1 MKNKILKIAF
11 LIVLISGSVSLAFA
25 WGRWGHKHI
34 SRGAVFALPKPMQTF
49 YYNHIDFITES
60 AVIPDLRRALINDKN
75 EPPRHFIDVENF
87 KSAVSDLPKDPKQ
100 AFKKYDSSFLKK
112 NGYLPWYIEEI
123 TGKLTNAFKKKD
135 KSEILFLS
143 SELSH
148 YIADAHMPLHTSS
161 NYNGQFT
168 GQNGVHSL
176 WESALP
182 ETFGGTFHFKT
193 PPAVYIKDIP
203 AKTFEMIAQSHA
215 LVDTLLA
222 KEKEVRSRFTEENMY
237 KRDSAGKVVMFYS
250 SPVFSYEYQKE
261 FQEALGDMVEHQL
274 QLSIYDVASYW
285 YTAWVNGG
293 SPNLISMDD
302 PHLTQQNKRNY
313 KIELRAWYHGKL
325 LNLSNDQKEVK

>member
-1 MKNKILKIAF
+1 MKNKILKIGF
-11 LIVLISGSVSLAFA
+11 LIALVSGSITLAFA

-34 SRGAVFALPKPMQTF
+34 SRSAVFALPKPMQTF

-60 AVIPDLRRALINDKN
+60 AVIPDLRRSLINDKN

-87 KSAVSDLPKDPKQ
+87 KTAVSDLPKDPQQ
-100 AFKKYDSSFLKK
+100 AFKKYDSDFLKK
-112 NGYLPWYIEEI
+112 NGYLPWYIEEL

-148 YIADAHMPLHTSS
+148 YIADAHMPLHTSA

-182 ETFGGTFHFKT
+182 ETFGKNFNFRT
-193 PPAVYIKDIP
+193 PPATYIKNIP
-203 AKTFEMIAQSHA
+203 QKTFDMIAQSHS

-222 KEKEVRSRFTEENMY
+222 KEKEVRKKFTKENMY
-237 KRDSAGKVVMFYS
+237 KKDSVGNVVMFYN

-261 FQEALGDMVEHQL
+261 FNQALGGMVEHQL

-293 SPNLISMDD
+293 SPNLVSMDD
-302 PHLTQQNKRNY
+302 PHLTEQNEKNY
-313 KIELRAWYHGKL
+313 KLEWKAWKKGKL
-325 LNLSNDQKEVK
+325 LNLSKDQNEVK

>member
-11 LIVLISGSVSLAFA
+11 LIVLISGSISLAFA

-34 SRGAVFALPKPMQTF
+34 SRGAVFALPTTMQTF

-60 AVIPDLRRALINDKN
+60 AVIPDLRRSLINDKN

-87 KSAVSDLPKDPKQ
+87 KTSVSDLPTDPRE
-100 AFKKYDSSFLKK
+100 AFKKYDSSFLNK
-112 NGYLPWYIEEI
+112 NGYLPWYIEEF
-123 TGKLTNAFKKKD
+123 TDKLTNAFKKKD

-148 YIADAHMPLHTSS
+148 YIADAHMPLHTSA

-168 GQNGVHSL
+168 GQKGVHSL

-182 ETFGGTFHFKT
+182 ETFGNTYYFKT
-193 PPAVYIKDIP
+193 PAAVYIKDIP
-203 AKTFEMIAQSHA
+203 QKTFEMIAQSHA

-222 KEKEVRSRFTEENMY
+222 KEKEVRNRFTKENMY
-237 KRDSAGKVVMFYS
+237 KKDSAGNVVMFYS

-261 FQEALGDMVEHQL
+261 FNQALGGMVEHQL
-274 QLSIYDVASYW
+274 QLSIYDVASFW

-302 PHLTQQNKRNY
+302 PHLTKQNKKNY
-313 KIELRAWYHGKL
+313 KKELKAWKKGKL

>member
-1 MKNKILKIAF
+1 MKSRILKTTILF
-11 LIVLISGSVSLAFA
+11 VLVSASVTLAFA

-34 SRGAVFALPKPMQTF
+34 SRSAVFALPKPMQSF

-87 KSAVSDLPKDPKQ
+87 KIPVSELPTDPKK
-100 AFKKYDSSFLKK
+100 AFEKYDSSFLKK
-112 NGYLPWYIEEI
+112 NGYLPWYIEEL

-148 YIADAHMPLHTSS
+148 YIADAHMPLHTSA

-168 GQNGVHSL
+168 GQKGVHSL

-182 ETFGGTFHFKT
+182 EIFGSTYNFKT
-193 PPAVYIKDIP
+193 QPAKYIKNIP
-203 AKTFEMIAQSHA
+203 EETFKMVEESHS

-222 KEKEVRSRFTEENMY
+222 KEMEVRNRFTKENMY
-237 KRDSAGKVVMFYS
+237 KRDSAGNVVMFYS
-250 SPVFSYEYQKE
+250 SPVFSYEYEKQ
-261 FQEALGDMVEHQL
+261 FNQALGGMVEHQL
-274 QLSIYDVASYW
+274 RLSIYEVASYW

-293 SPNLISMDD
+293 SPNLNSMDD
-302 PHLTQQNKRNY
+302 PHLTQQNKKNY
-313 KIELRAWYHGKL
+313 KMELKAWNKGKL
-325 LNLSNDQKEVK
+325 LNLSSGEREE

>member
-1 MKNKILKIAF
+1 MKVRVLQVLFIF
-11 LIVLISGSVSLAFA
+11 LFLLASVSLVFA

-34 SRGAVFALPKPMQTF
+34 SRAAVFALPENMQKF

-60 AVIPDLRRALINDKN
+60 AVIPDLRRSLINDKN

-87 KSAVSDLPKDPKQ
+87 KTAVSDLPTDPKQ
-100 AFKKYDSSFLKK
+100 AFEKYDSSFLKK
-112 NGYLPWYIEEI
+112 NGYLPWYIEEL
-123 TGKLTNAFKKKD
+123 TDKLTAAFKRRD

-148 YIADAHMPLHTSS
+148 YIADAHMPLHTSA

-182 ETFGGTFHFKT
+182 ETFGNAFYFKT
-193 PPAVYIKDIP
+193 PQAVYIKDIP
-203 AKTFEMIAQSHA
+203 GKTFEMIAQSHS
-215 LVDTLLA
+215 LVGTLLA
-222 KEKEVRSRFTEENMY
+222 KEKEVRSRFTKENMY
-237 KRDSAGKVVMFYS
+237 KKDSTGKVVMFYS
-250 SPVFSYEYQKE
+250 APVFSYEYQKE
-261 FQEALGDMVEHQL
+261 FNEALGGMVEHQL

-293 SPNLISMDD
+293 KPNLTSMDD
-302 PHLTQQNKRNY
+302 PHLTKQNKKNY
-313 KIELRAWYHGKL
+313 KKELKAWKKGKL

>member
-1 MKNKILKIAF
+1 MKSKILKCFF
-11 LIVLISGSVSLAFA
+11 LILFVSASISLVYA

-34 SRGAVFALPKPMQTF
+34 SRSAVFALPKPMQTF

-87 KSAVSDLPKDPKQ
+87 KTPVMDLQTDPKK
-100 AFKKYDSSFLKK
+100 AFEKYDSSFLNK
-112 NGYLPWYIEEI
+112 NGYLPWYIEE
-123 TGKLTNAFKKKD
+123 LTDRLTSAFKKRD

-168 GQNGVHSL
+168 GQKGIHSL

-182 ETFGGTFHFKT
+182 EIFGSAYNFKT
-193 PPAVYIKDIP
+193 NSARYIKNISEE
-203 AKTFEMIAQSHA
+203 TFKMIAQSHS

-222 KEKEVRSRFTEENMY
+222 KEKEVRSRFTKENMY
-237 KRDSAGKVVMFYS
+237 KKDSAGNVVMFYN
-250 SPVFSYEYQKE
+250 SPVFSYEYEKE
-261 FQEALGDMVEHQL
+261 FNKALGRMVENQL

-302 PHLTQQNKRNY
+302 PHLTQQNKKNY
-313 KIELRAWYHGKL
+313 KIELKAWNKGKL
-325 LNLSNDQKEVK
+325 LNLSSGEREE